1 MLQED
6 MVIPAVETIE
16 GEVEETAS
24 TLGHGLIASR
34 LQQALGPFVEK
45 HDLGHVF
52 SAQTFFRIGTETR
65 DTDLAYVAKERL
77 ANLPPDLDVDADFAP
92 DLAVEIAAR
101 TDALANISRKVSAYL
116 DASVQAVW
124 VVNPW
129 CARSTCT
136 DRTGRSWRSRGRT
149 RSPAIPSC
157 PGSASRYPRSSRP
170 SSLSRPT

>member
-1 MLQED
+1 MLQEGI
-6 MVIPAVETIE
+6 VIPAVETIE
-16 GEVEETAS
+16 GEAERALP

-92 DLAVEIAAR
+92 DLAVEIASR
-101 TDALANISRKVSAYL
+101 TDTLANISRKVNAYL
-116 DASVQAVW
+116 DAGVQAVW
-124 VVNPW
+124 IVNPW
-129 CARSTCT
+129 L
-136 DRTGRSWRSRGRT
+136 RTVDVYRPNGQVTALT
-149 RSPAIPSC
+149 RLDTLTGDPVVPGFSVALSEIFPA
-157 PGSASRYPRSSRP
+157 
-170 SSLSRPT
+170 

>member
-1 MLQED
+1 MLQEGI
-6 MVIPAVETIE
+6 VIPAVETIE
-16 GEVEETAS
+16 GEAEDTWP

-34 LQQALGPFVEK
+34 LQQALGLFVEK
-45 HDLGHVF
+45 HGLGHVF

-92 DLAVEIAAR
+92 DLAVEIASR

-116 DASVQAVW
+116 DAGVQAVW

-129 CARSTCT
+129 L
-136 DRTGRSWRSRGRT
+136 RTVEVYRPNERIIALT
-149 RSPAIPSC
+149 RSETLTGDPVVPGFSVALSEIFPA
-157 PGSASRYPRSSRP
+157 
-170 SSLSRPT
+170 